1 MSYSNPLSTAR
12 SLVLLQ
18 LLSRI
23 LTFALN
29 QTLLRLASPAV
40 FGTAAIQFDLVCSTI
55 LFLSREGI
63 RNALLRQTDR
73 SGKKGDGEQSQ
84 IHKLSII
91 PLRLGLLISSLV
103 TGVYIWSSSLA
114 TTSQDGFWI
123 SLALYVL
130 SALIEL
136 FIEPCYIQVHR
147 STPPKLNVRMQA
159 EGGMVIVKAFVTFV
173 SLLVLG
179 EQGALLS
186 FAMGQVTGASWLA
199 ARYLQV
205 FKWDIKKLLLSQNVD
220 DESVFDSQTFSLAL
234 ANTGQGVIK
243 HVLTESDRLA
253 VARFSPLDGQG
264 GYAVAMNYGSLVARI
279 VFQPLEESLLL
290 YYSSSLSY
298 STTVDLFSMTVRLA
312 LYFASIIRAFVPPL
326 FPALIPFLLPKQYQN
341 TAAPS
346 ILKLYLTS
354 YIPLLCLNGVSESF
368 HTASANPNEVKLQAK
383 WMVISSGVFAATLAT
398 LASTGPIYI
407 SKNNGPYNAAILGR
421 EESLVLASCA
431 AMLVRIF
438 YAIRH
443 GKMFFVM
450 RKPSLRWLSL
460 IPSIKILLWMGIVK
474 LILSLLANT
483 GRWQRGWKQWAELM
497 GIGGTLGM
505 FTLGWM

>member
-40 FGTAAIQFDLVCSTI
+40 FGTAVIQFDL
-55 LFLSREGI
+55 
-63 RNALLRQTDR
+63 TDR

-147 STPPKLNVRMQA
+147 STPPRLNVRMQA
-159 EGGMVIVKAFVTFV
+159 EGGMAIVKAFVTFV

-264 GYAVAMNYGSLVARI
+264 GYAVAMNY
-279 VFQPLEESLLL
+279 
-290 YYSSSLSY
+290 
-298 STTVDLFSMTVRLA
+298 A

-326 FPALIPFLLPKQYQN
+326 FPALISFLLPKQYQN

-460 IPSIKILLWMGIVK
+460 IPSIKILLWMGIVN

-505 FTLGWM
+505 FTLGWIFMVELQRFQKLRIDMKTKKDE

>member
-264 GYAVAMNYGSLVARI
+264 GYAVAMNY
-279 VFQPLEESLLL
+279 
-290 YYSSSLSY
+290 
-298 STTVDLFSMTVRLA
+298 A

-505 FTLGWM
+505 FTLGWIYMVELQRFQKLRIDMKTKKDE